1 MDYSASSIATRQKGK
16 RVLRRF
22 EAFNSTILVYDAS
35 IPVRHKATIPHF
47 LDLMRRPLSN
57 AELGRRLGAF
67 ISQRCRS
74 LGKLSFRFYLAR
86 NRAILHQGQRGGEE
100 RVAMPPVT
108 DPGPLSN
115 QSQCRTNE
123 SPGPLALQKR
133 KLENFELRLRGETR
147 AFRPA
152 NKN

>member
-1 MDYSASSIATRQKGK
+1 MDYSASSIAARQKGK

-35 IPVRHKATIPHF
+35 LPVRHKATIPHF

-74 LGKLSFRFYLAR
+74 LGKLSFKDSSQLAFPYH
-86 NRAILHQGQRGGEE
+86 ALVLLTWAAAPLAFLGSAVWSQGSN
-100 RVAMPPVT
+100 
-108 DPGPLSN
+108 LSN
-115 QSQCRTNE
+115 IS
-123 SPGPLALQKR
+123 
-133 KLENFELRLRGETR
+133 
-147 AFRPA
+147 
-152 NKN
+152 